1 MRPSSPA
8 PGTRNA
14 RRCARRSTS
23 GCARPTPSTR
33 SSISTGR
40 CATPTI
46 RPACCRS
53 TIAAT
58 TSTRATWAT
67 ARWETRSIC
76 RCSTDPAPSCA
87 CRISPIGVYVNW
99 GADQPQQEAGGWL
112 DTPVTISLSPR
123 RTGCRAGSV
132 PVEAF
137 AINERRVG
145 MRHVKW
151 AVVMLGFA
159 AVALGVGAVQGQ
171 QLSGEYK
178 IGVLEPLTGNLAAE
192 GKRHLE
198 GFEIMRDL
206 INERFG
212 GVMGK
217 KLVFVTGDA
226 VDPTAAASEA
236 TRLVTREG
244 VKIVTGTFSST
255 LCGAA
260 SEAAARQNVIYWE
273 TSCVDPRLTRR
284 GLKNVFRTEIDGTG
298 FGWYNVEFIAKH
310 LAHRLG
316 KKPNELRIAYL
327 SEDSSYGQ
335 SVTETAR
342 QRAKQEF
349 GMQEVAAEYYT
360 FTTNDLTP
368 VILKLKNANP
378 DILHHIARDQ
388 DAILFWRQARE
399 QNFLVKAVVHAGA
412 TGYAATGFGKA
423 FGNDANGPFA
433 LLEPGPGL
441 IIEKM
446 RPEGQRI
453 ERAFREAV
461 KAKTGSDVLAGAH
474 QLAGGGLWILKLALD
489 AAKTDDLDKFRAAVL
504 AMDLPVGSA
513 VNGWGVKFDETGQN
527 SNARVQHYMLQWQ
540 NGSLV
545 TVWPEE
551 FTTNRAKWI
560 PLGAWDQRK

>member
-1 MRPSSPA
+1 
-8 PGTRNA
+8 
-14 RRCARRSTS
+14 
-23 GCARPTPSTR
+23 
-33 SSISTGR
+33 
-40 CATPTI
+40 
-46 RPACCRS
+46 
-53 TIAAT
+53 
-58 TSTRATWAT
+58 
-67 ARWETRSIC
+67 
-76 RCSTDPAPSCA
+76 
-87 CRISPIGVYVNW
+87 
-99 GADQPQQEAGGWL
+99 
-112 DTPVTISLSPR
+112 
-123 RTGCRAGSV
+123 
-132 PVEAF
+132 
-137 AINERRVG
+137 
-145 MRHVKW
+145 MRHVKLA
-151 AVVMLGFA
+151 AVVGVLA
-159 AVALGVGAVQGQ
+159 LALGAVSVLQAQ

-198 GFEIMRDL
+198 GYEIMRDL
-206 INERFG
+206 INEKFG

-236 TRLVTREG
+236 TRLATREG
-244 VKIVTGTFSST
+244 VKIISGTFSST

-284 GLKNVFRTEIDGTG
+284 GLKTVFRTEIDGTG
-298 FGWYNVEFIAKH
+298 FGWYNIEFIAKH

-399 QNFLVKAVVHAGA
+399 QDFLVKAVVHAGA
-412 TGYAATGFGKA
+412 TGYGSLTFGKA

-433 LLEPGPGL
+433 LLEPGPGF
-441 IIEKM
+441 IIQGM

-461 KAKTGSDVLAGAH
+461 KAKTGAEITGGH
-474 QLAGGGLWILKLALD
+474 QLAGGGLWVLKLALD
-489 AAKTDDLDKFRAAVL
+489 AAKTDDPEKFRAAVL
-504 AMDLPVGSA
+504 AMDMPPGSA

-527 SNARVQHYMLQWQ
+527 SNPRVQHYMLQWQ
-540 NGSLV
+540 SGSLV

-551 FTTNRAKWI
+551 VTTNRAKWI
-560 PLGAWDQRK
+560 PLGPWDQRK

>member
-1 MRPSSPA
+1 
-8 PGTRNA
+8 
-14 RRCARRSTS
+14 
-23 GCARPTPSTR
+23 
-33 SSISTGR
+33 
-40 CATPTI
+40 
-46 RPACCRS
+46 
-53 TIAAT
+53 
-58 TSTRATWAT
+58 
-67 ARWETRSIC
+67 
-76 RCSTDPAPSCA
+76 
-87 CRISPIGVYVNW
+87 
-99 GADQPQQEAGGWL
+99 
-112 DTPVTISLSPR
+112 
-123 RTGCRAGSV
+123 
-132 PVEAF
+132 
-137 AINERRVG
+137 

-151 AVVMLGFA
+151 SLVVGFVA
-159 AVALGVGAVQGQ
+159 LALGVGAVVQAQQ
-171 QLSGEYK
+171 QLSGEYR

-198 GFEIMRDL
+198 GYELMRDL
-206 INERFG
+206 INDRFG

-226 VDPTAAASEA
+226 VDPTVAASEA
-236 TRLVTREG
+236 TRLATREG
-244 VKIVTGTFSST
+244 VKIITGTFSST

-273 TSCVDPRLTRR
+273 TSCVDPRFTQR

-298 FGWYNVEFIAKH
+298 FGWYNIEFIAKY
-310 LAHRLG
+310 LSSRLG

-335 SVTETAR
+335 SVTESAR

-378 DILHHIARDQ
+378 DILHHIARNQ

-399 QNFLVKAVVHAGA
+399 QNVQFQALVHAGA
-412 TGYAATGFGKA
+412 TGYGSPDFGKA
-423 FGNDANGPFA
+423 FGNDGNGPYA

-441 IIEKM
+441 IIE
-446 RPEGQRI
+446 RLQPEGQQI

-461 KAKTGSDVLAGAH
+461 KARTGSDTPAGGH
-474 QLAGGGLWILKLALD
+474 QLAAGGLWLLKLVLD
-489 AAKTDDLDKFRAAVL
+489 AAKTDDLDKFRGAVMAL
-504 AMDLPVGSA
+504 DLPVGSGI
-513 VNGWGVKFDETGQN
+513 NGWGVKFDETGQN

-540 NGSLV
+540 NGQLV

-551 FTTNRAKWI
+551 FTTNRAQWI